1 MGLLWNII
9 AFCSGNLLCECI
21 YCLVHCR
28 PAYMDEYE
36 RVEVDLQK
44 QYAVYVEKHCHLS
57 YLEHQLD
64 LVNQAEHHQ
73 HEVYTCYIISLLR
86 EKAL

>member
-1 MGLLWNII
+1 MGFTTISLPVCLY
-9 AFCSGNLLCECI
+9 I
-21 YCLVHCR
+21 YTHR

-44 QYAVYVEKHCHLS
+44 QYSVYVEKHCHLS

-64 LVNQAEHHQ
+64 LVNEAEHHE
-73 HEVYTCYIISLLR
+73 HEVCTYLH
-86 EKAL
+86 

>member
-1 MGLLWNII
+1 MPV
-9 AFCSGNLLCECI
+9 AP
-21 YCLVHCR
+21 CR

-64 LVNQAEHHQ
+64 LVNQAEHTQ
-73 HEVYTCYIISLLR
+73 NEVSPLPNDSVTRIMRMCVCVCVCVWIR
-86 EKAL
+86 